1 MIAIF
6 ISAKIRNCNY
16 MIYGFKTIQFVTY
29 KYWKIGKF
37 ANIGEALFLT
47 DIM

>member
-1 MIAIF
+1 MQLDGL
-6 ISAKIRNCNY
+6 
-16 MIYGFKTIQFVTY
+16 YGFKTIQFVTY

-37 ANIGEALFLT
+37 ANIGEVLFLT

>member
-16 MIYGFKTIQFVTY
+16 MILYGFKTIQFVVY
-29 KYWKIGKF
+29 ISVIGVVSE
-37 ANIGEALFLT
+37 N
-47 DIM
+47 